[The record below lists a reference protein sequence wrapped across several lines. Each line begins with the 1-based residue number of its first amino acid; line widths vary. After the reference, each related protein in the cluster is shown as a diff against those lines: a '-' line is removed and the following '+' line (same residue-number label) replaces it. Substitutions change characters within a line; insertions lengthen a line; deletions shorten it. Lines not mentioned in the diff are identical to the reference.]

1 MRNRLS
7 LYGISLFYSLFWD
20 GDNRLPTSKEL
31 LESAIVRDADLMMQ
45 KTKNKVT
52 ELDQHK
58 LKDIFLPTLEVSG
71 QAGYLNAT
79 TRLSSPEINLS
90 LFLLFQ
96 RGI

>member
-1 MRNRLS
+1 MGTIGS
-7 LYGISLFYSLFWD
+7 PDF
-20 GDNRLPTSKEL
+20 KEL

-58 LKDIFLPTLEVSG
+58 LKDIFLPTLEISG

-79 TRLSSPEINLS
+79 TRLSSRFEINLEP
-90 LFLLFQ
+90 L
-96 RGI
+96 